1 MLVNEAG
8 DVVDLAVDDHP
19 QIISVLVLGDLLE
32 GEDLLLGSI
41 SRNGGGV
48 RHCVSIA
55 GWECRGAGGVA
66 GGGMYGL
73 QKHQKT
79 QPNSRLHS
87 FRTVRAYLC
96 LSELSQS
103 LFFHSTD
110 NLHVVLIHHVKDDD
124 SFIETLFGSEAS
136 VQWPS
141 SALQPGWVRP
151 SRFQYALLMIESN
164 VKLCKNHSELG
175 KASLVYSI

>member
-55 GWECRGAGGVA
+55 GWECRGLGESRVVA
-66 GGGMYGL
+66 CMDCRNTRRHNQTVDCTAFEQCVLTCVSLSYPNL
-73 QKHQKT
+73 SSST
-79 QPNSRLHS
+79 Q
-87 FRTVRAYLC
+87 RTTSMSC
-96 LSELSQS
+96 
-103 LFFHSTD
+103 
-110 NLHVVLIHHVKDDD
+110 
-124 SFIETLFGSEAS
+124 
-136 VQWPS
+136 
-141 SALQPGWVRP
+141 
-151 SRFQYALLMIESN
+151 
-164 VKLCKNHSELG
+164 
-175 KASLVYSI
+175 